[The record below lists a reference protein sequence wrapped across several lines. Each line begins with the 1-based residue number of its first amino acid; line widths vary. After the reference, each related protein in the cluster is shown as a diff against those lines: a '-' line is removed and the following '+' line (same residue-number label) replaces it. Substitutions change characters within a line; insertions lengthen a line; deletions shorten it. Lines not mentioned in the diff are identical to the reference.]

1 MSEFD
6 YHDTINSENYE
17 KYFEKVCQLLKP
29 NSVIVID
36 NASYHSRNDVNY
48 SLSKWKKAQFQD
60 WLTQHNIPFNSD
72 DLRAELC
79 LLCKRHR
86 VDKTSK
92 VIDNIAKKYGHE
104 ILRLPPYHCELNAIE
119 LIWAD
124 EKNYV
129 ARENKELTLNHVE
142 ELFRKGRAEIS
153 STIFKNCVEHVKHVD
168 ESYWKTD
175 RIVDA
180 KLDKLEI
187 ALDVNDNDESEFS
200 ESDEKD
206 D

>member
-36 NASYHSRNDVNY
+36 NSSYHSRNDVNY
-48 SLSKWKKAQFQD
+48 PLSKWKKTQFQD

-72 DLRAELC
+72 DLRAELW

-119 LIWAD
+119 LIWPD

-142 ELFRKGRAEIS
+142 ELFRKRRAEIS
-153 STIFKNCVEHVKHVD
+153 STICKNCVEHVKHVE

-180 KLDKLEI
+180 
-187 ALDVNDNDESEFS
+187 N
-200 ESDEKD
+200 
-206 D
+206 